1 MENER
6 YNKLNIALK
15 NKFGERTLKI
25 CIDGGF
31 TCPNRDG
38 TKSFTGCIFCSELGS
53 GEHTRHF
60 LPIAEQVKA
69 HLESYRG
76 KRANKFIVYFQN
88 FSNTYADIQ
97 TLKERYDSALVSDK
111 IVGLQVATRPDCVNE
126 EVCTLLSEY
135 AKTLA
140 VTVELGLQTASDE
153 IGLTINRCYTT
164 QDFINAVN
172 LLHKHNI
179 EVVCHIM
186 VGLNETRQDIL
197 NTIKLINLLKV
208 EGVKI
213 HSTYV
218 VKNTALEKLYLNNEY
233 TPITLEYYL
242 DTLCFIISHLSPDVV
257 IHRLS
262 GDAPK
267 NLLVAPLWNTHKKL
281 VLNGIEKLL
290 KQKDLYQGC
299 NLNKLN

>member
-1 MENER
+1 M
-6 YNKLNIALK
+6 
-15 NKFGERTLKI
+15 
-25 CIDGGF
+25 
-31 TCPNRDG
+31 
-38 TKSFTGCIFCSELGS
+38 
-53 GEHTRHF
+53 
-60 LPIAEQVKA
+60 
-69 HLESYRG
+69 
-76 KRANKFIVYFQN
+76 
-88 FSNTYADIQ
+88 
-97 TLKERYDSALVSDK
+97 
-111 IVGLQVATRPDCVNE
+111 
-126 EVCTLLSEY
+126 
-135 AKTLA
+135 
-140 VTVELGLQTASDE
+140 ELGLQTANDE
-153 IGLTINRCYTT
+153 IGLAINRCYTT

-172 LLHKHNI
+172 LLHKYNI

-186 VGLNETRQDIL
+186 VGLNETRKDIL
-197 NTIKLINLLKV
+197 NTVELINTLKV

-218 VKNTALEKLYLNNEY
+218 VKNTKLEKLYINNSY

-242 DTLCFIISHLSPDVV
+242 DTLCFIISHLSPNVV